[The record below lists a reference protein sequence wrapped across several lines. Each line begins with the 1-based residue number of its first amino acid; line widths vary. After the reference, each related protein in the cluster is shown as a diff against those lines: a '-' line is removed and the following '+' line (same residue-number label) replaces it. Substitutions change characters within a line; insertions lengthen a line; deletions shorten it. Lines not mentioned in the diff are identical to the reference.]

1 MNTVLA
7 FLVLISLICIPVFI
21 LLTIIKLVRKQSPK
35 KHFIISGVSAL
46 VFLSSFIGFGITMD
60 EPVTNEA
67 KSYNE
72 SSYVAMSAETS
83 TPEPDVT
90 PTPKPTASPTPK
102 PTASPTPKPSASPT
116 PKPTASPTPEPTAS
130 PTPEPTV
137 PPTPEPTVS
146 PTLAPTASP
155 APEPTVAPT
164 PEPPSAGS
172 PDNGSGNN
180 NFDTYDNPE
189 QQKTE
194 DSYVLN
200 TSSMKIHYPGCSS
213 VAKIAP
219 KNYATS
225 SESVEELKARGYTTC
240 GRCFK

>member
-116 PKPTASPTPEPTAS
+116 P
-130 PTPEPTV
+130 
-137 PPTPEPTVS
+137 EPTVS